1 MHPRLPEIER
11 YLDAAPRSAA
21 AVESLG
27 PFTLFL
33 KRDAWPYYA
42 RPTLGAAEFTADDV
56 RAVLARQRELDQP
69 QALEG
74 GHDVSPGLVAAARED
89 GVEVNKRPL
98 MVLESEPVAPA
109 LPEGAEL
116 FMVDPQDERLELIEA
131 VADVAF
137 GGYASLAEAVAGR
150 TSPTIEFRRERLA
163 SGRTRRAAA
172 LLEGGPVATVAH
184 QLVVEVSEVV
194 GIGTLPSHRR
204 LGLGGAVTALLAR
217 DASERGMT
225 TVFLA
230 ADEGATGVYRAVGF
244 RRIGTSC
251 IGEVPAP

>member
-21 AVESLG
+21 AVERLG

-42 RPTLGAAEFTADDV
+42 RPTLGAEEFTAEDV
-56 RAVLARQRELDQP
+56 RAVLERQRELDQP
-69 QALEG
+69 RALEWV
-74 GHDVSPGLVAAARED
+74 HDVSPGLLAAAREAGFD
-89 GVEVNKRPL
+89 VREHPL
-98 MVLESEPVAPA
+98 MVLESDPVAPTVPPA
-109 LPEGAEL
+109 AEL

-137 GGYASLAEAVAGR
+137 GGYASLQEAVEGR
-150 TSPTIEFRRERLA
+150 THPTIEFRRERLA
-163 SGRTRRAAA
+163 SGRTRRGAA
-172 LLEGGPVATVAH
+172 LLDGAPVATGAH
-184 QLVVEVSEVV
+184 QPVDGVSEVV

-204 LGLGGAVTALLAR
+204 RGLGGALTALLAR
-217 DASERGMT
+217 DALEHGIT

-230 ADEGATGVYRAVGF
+230 ADEGATGVYQAVGF

-251 IGEVPAP
+251 IGEAPA

>member
-21 AVESLG
+21 AVEQLG

-42 RPTLGAAEFTADDV
+42 RPTLGAERFTADDV
-56 RAVLARQRELDQP
+56 QAVLARQRELDQP
-69 QALEG
+69 CALEWV
-74 GHDVSPGLVAAARED
+74 HDFAPGLLAVAREA
-89 GVEVNKRPL
+89 GVEVSEHPL

-109 LPEGAEL
+109 MPDGAEL

-137 GGYASLAEAVAGR
+137 GGSDTLAEAVAGR
-150 TSPTIEFRRERLA
+150 THPTIEFRRERLA
-163 SGRTRRAAA
+163 SGRTRRAVA
-172 LLEGGPVATVAH
+172 LLDGGPVATGAH
-184 QLVVEVSEVV
+184 QPVDAVSEVV
-194 GIGTLPSHRR
+194 GIGTLPGHRR
-204 LGLGGAVTALLAR
+204 RGLGGAVTALLCR
-217 DASERGMT
+217 DALERGT
-225 TVFLA
+225 GTVFLA
-230 ADEGATGVYRAVGF
+230 ADEGATRVYQAVGF

-251 IGEVPAP
+251 IGEVPE